1 MSIVIYTYHHPY
13 KIDQEPYW
21 DEIKNCPYFCS
32 AQTLVNGLR
41 SHYKEK
47 FDGGRVSTVKILTDS
62 LYVDW
67 ASPAWIVKQHTDIDN
82 IINSGFSTDLSESER
97 INIGRAFLFNRDDVF
112 ASIRTMFELNVDP
125 SAILKNKLT
134 KEQRFI
140 LGIYQKILASEMK
153 KDFYLARSLAEEEI
167 DEGLRRAM
175 TAIQEDYNFSDVN
188 LDTIVIHGVHQFN
201 PIMLRAIDELQ
212 KYKNVILLFNYQK
225 QYKNVYQTWFDIYS
239 AFDCKIIDCDRN
251 EFLATDS
258 STVSYKGNVLAD
270 QLGKL
275 VNGQRRAITVGDP
288 YEIIEFDNMTEFA
301 GYVADIFEEAER
313 KDPQKPMHH
322 MREQIYAANS
332 SANDILKIYFP
343 EQFGERQFLNYPI
356 GHFFLAIANM
366 WDPEK
371 NEILIS
377 DINDVRECLGANIL
391 SEDVPGQLVSI
402 FGKIQALFDGC
413 VSIKQM
419 RKRLKSLKKNMK
431 YITDSLEQEYVSHI
445 SYYAVTRNE
454 IEKLSSALEE
464 LEDIASHFYEDFEN
478 TTHNFREFYRK
489 LKNYLQSDIL
499 GDHELS
505 EEFADILRRVLS
517 RLEEVESIDA
527 SASFECLKSTMSIY
541 LLQESKPGR
550 RANWIVRN
558 FEQIDGDVLRSGH
571 EDPNIIYHFACLE
584 DEDVGAVKKA
594 EFPWPLNDEFFEVAQ
609 NPVDWKY
616 QVYVKC
622 SNEYKNFKRYA
633 LIYGLEFNRAKFK
646 LSYVKRDGDRER
658 EPYYLLNILGIKK
671 KMYSID
677 KVSKRLENT
686 SHIEIE
692 NGATGSFDTYDYYR
706 YRICK
711 YRFLMESLVESNT
724 VYKDN
729 FLLLKYLEV
738 MLENAIKEDMQG
750 KPISEAILIDKL
762 DEKYEELKRFFPFA
776 QSVNR
781 MDVINNI
788 RNRLVN
794 GKAKKFSV
802 LSSEERRYM
811 MIRELFIHKKLENSK
826 NVGVDIMQDKFPN
839 VSAEQI
845 AEKLNQESLKG
856 VDYMVNV
863 DAWCQF
869 CANRELCTAYYSK
882 SRD

>member
-1 MSIVIYTYHHPY
+1 MSIVIYTYHDPY
-13 KIDQEPYW
+13 KIDHEPYW

-41 SHYKEK
+41 SHYKGK
-47 FDGGRVSTVKILTDS
+47 FDGGRVSTIKILTDS

-67 ASPAWIVKQHTDIDN
+67 ASPEWIVKQHTDIDN

-97 INIGRAFLFNRDDVF
+97 FNISRAFLFNRDDVF

-125 SAILKNKLT
+125 SAILKDKLT

-153 KDFYLARSLAEEEI
+153 KDFYLAQSLTEEEI

-175 TAIQEDYNFSDVN
+175 TAIQEDYDFADVN
-188 LDTIVIHGVHQFN
+188 LNTIVIHGVHQFN
-201 PIMLRAIDELQ
+201 PIMLRVIDELQ

-225 QYKNVYQTWFDIYS
+225 QYKNIYQTWFDIYS
-239 AFDCKIIDCDRN
+239 AFDCKIIDYDRN

-258 STVSYKGNVLAD
+258 STVSYRGNVLAD

-275 VNGQRRAITVGDP
+275 VNGQRRAITVDEP
-288 YEIIEFDNMTEFA
+288 YEVIEFDNMTEFA

-377 DINDVRECLGANIL
+377 DINDVRECFGANIL

-402 FGKIQALFDGC
+402 FGRIQALFDGC

-478 TTHNFREFYRK
+478 TTHNFRKFYRK
-489 LKNYLQSDIL
+489 LKNYLQSNIL
-499 GDHELS
+499 GDRELS

-550 RANWIVRN
+550 SANWIVRN

-646 LSYVKRDGDRER
+646 LSYVKREGDRER

-671 KMYSID
+671 KKYSSD

-692 NGATGSFDTYDYYR
+692 NGATGSFDAYDYYR

-738 MLENAIKEDMQG
+738 MLENAIKEEMQG

-788 RNRLVN
+788 RNRLVS

-826 NVGVDIMQDKFPN
+826 NAGVDIMQDKFPN

-845 AEKLNQESLKG
+845 AEKLNQEMLKG

>member
-1 MSIVIYTYHHPY
+1 MSIVIYTYHDPY

-431 YITDSLEQEYVSHI
+431 YITDSLEQEYVSHMCTYADDLKFAFQRI
-445 SYYAVTRNE
+445 SKRVMTTEKIIGRWDSMFNN
-454 IEKLSSALEE
+454 KLSIRDGA
-464 LEDIASHFYEDFEN
+464 IIHIN
-478 TTHNFREFYRK
+478 TAIK
-489 LKNYLQSDIL
+489 PNYHTKDEWDDRPVSD
-499 GDHELS
+499 
-505 EEFADILRRVLS
+505 ADMNWNIYVLLLLRR
-517 RLEEVESIDA
+517 
-527 SASFECLKSTMSIY
+527 
-541 LLQESKPGR
+541 
-550 RANWIVRN
+550 
-558 FEQIDGDVLRSGH
+558 
-571 EDPNIIYHFACLE
+571 
-584 DEDVGAVKKA
+584 
-594 EFPWPLNDEFFEVAQ
+594 
-609 NPVDWKY
+609 
-616 QVYVKC
+616 
-622 SNEYKNFKRYA
+622 
-633 LIYGLEFNRAKFK
+633 YGLIEIIDITNDNGIYIFSISIENVLLLNKGDEQTLLIEEIRSLEWAYYNNAYLTMERAITR
-646 LSYVKRDGDRER
+646 SER
-658 EPYYLLNILGIKK
+658 ECWSE
-671 KMYSID
+671 MF
-677 KVSKRLENT
+677 
-686 SHIEIE
+686 
-692 NGATGSFDTYDYYR
+692 FDTYDKVYEYCAGCNAHLR
-706 YRICK
+706 KNSGDTFAFPLKKSIK
-711 YRFLMESLVESNT
+711 APISVVEMDQKKIFESQDELIVLAGSEEKKKVIKFLESQRLSTLVASNSQLQEIDFYGSISDGKT
-724 VYKDN
+724 LFVVNAGDLKE
-729 FLLLKYLEV
+729 LLKKGNYYFV
-738 MLENAIKEDMQG
+738 SGMV
-750 KPISEAILIDKL
+750 AILYPDDENEVFEIYKL
-762 DEKYEELKRFFPFA
+762 VTKYLQHKLGIHIVHILSENFFLPVIGKSIA
-776 QSVNR
+776 
-781 MDVINNI
+781 DVIEG
-788 RNRLVN
+788 RV
-794 GKAKKFSV
+794 V
-802 LSSEERRYM
+802 LA
-811 MIRELFIHKKLENSK
+811 N
-826 NVGVDIMQDKFPN
+826 DIC
-839 VSAEQI
+839 AE
-845 AEKLNQESLKG
+845 
-856 VDYMVNV
+856 M
-863 DAWCQF
+863 
-869 CANRELCTAYYSK
+869 R
-882 SRD
+882 